1 VGFLKKYFVGY
12 FIFVAL
18 FVVFLRWHK
27 ARVYSDVLLTQM
39 LIFPSQSKDVT
50 EDPCF
55 YNIVGEPSTPGQ
67 YLKLSID
74 CRDKRANFT
83 LDFRAIREKT
93 VGGAIKELFRIN
105 GVTLDPAKLKCIME
119 GRSVTLADEV
129 AAKNSLECRI

>member
-74 CRDKRANFT
+74 CRDKRA
-83 LDFRAIREKT
+83 
-93 VGGAIKELFRIN
+93 IKELFRIN